1 MDLVVSLR
9 SVFGSCL
16 GIPKL
21 SISVQVKSTTEPI
34 LKVLNVHAEVRAG
47 NTLQV
52 YDMSKSVYFLGF
64 AFLESNG
71 GQFTRGSESYWDL
84 ALPLTPY
91 HLQKVEEVR
100 KGEDL
105 YLFLRF
111 HVTAAEMENPSNPQL
126 RRFTSPTVRGDTSS
140 DYVPF
145 KVAQSDWVR
154 ILKDLGYGEY
164 LLIEV
169 PLRAVPARRK
179 MEKALGHLTAAWEHF
194 SEGRDD
200 ETLACCYKAFEYIA
214 KQKGMKGPDQNA
226 FEKLLANVED
236 PEKRRSLKLLVDYV
250 CRFLNL
256 GRHEPGRDRIMLD
269 RRDSEYALILSQASL
284 AYLAK
289 VMAE

>member
-1 MDLVVSLR
+1 MDLIASLQSVS
-9 SVFGSCL
+9 GSCV
-16 GIPKL
+16 GVPKL
-21 SISVQVKSTTEPI
+21 NISVQVKSTMEPI
-34 LKVLNVHAEVRAG
+34 LKVLNVYAEVRAA

-71 GQFTRGSESYWDL
+71 GQFTRGTEDTWDL

-91 HLQKVEEVR
+91 HLQRIEEVR
-100 KGEDL
+100 SGEDV
-105 YLFLRF
+105 YFFLRF

-126 RRFTSPTVRGDTSS
+126 RRFISPTVRGGTSS

-154 ILKDLGYGEY
+154 ILKDLRYGDY
-164 LLIEV
+164 FLIEV
-169 PLRAVPARRK
+169 PLRAVPARRR
-179 MEKALGHLTAAWEHF
+179 MERALGHLAAAWEHF

-214 KQKGMKGPDQNA
+214 KQKGMSGPDQNA

-236 PEKRRSLKLLVDYV
+236 PEKRRSLKLLIDHV

-256 GRHEPGRDRIMLD
+256 GRHEPGREQIMLD

>member
-1 MDLVVSLR
+1 M
-9 SVFGSCL
+9 
-16 GIPKL
+16 
-21 SISVQVKSTTEPI
+21 EPI
-34 LKVLNVHAEVRAG
+34 LKVLNVYAEVRAA

-71 GQFTRGSESYWDL
+71 GQFTRGSENYWDL

-100 KGEDL
+100 SGGDL
-105 YLFLRF
+105 YFFLRF

-126 RRFTSPTVRGDTSS
+126 RRFVSPTVGGDSS
-140 DYVPF
+140 SGYYAPF

-154 ILKDLGYGEY
+154 ILKDLRYGDY
-164 LLIEV
+164 FLIEV
-169 PLRAVPARRK
+169 PLRGVPARRK
-179 MEKALGHLTAAWEHF
+179 MEKALGHLAAAWDRF

-214 KQKGMKGPDQNA
+214 KQKGMRSPDQNA
-226 FEKLLANVED
+226 FEKLLANVD
-236 PEKRRSLKLLVDYV
+236 HPEKRKFLKLLMDYT

-256 GRHEPGRDRIMLD
+256 GRHEPGQERILLD

-289 VMAE
+289 VMAEQ